1 MVMAPFLNIIFSN
14 VFHIGAYNPYEKT
27 IPVSNK
33 WPITWLS
40 TLTSGAICFYLCLK
54 SLCSRSFY
62 GSLHIS
68 SDIRSYIFSSERL
81 FLLSLR
87 NTVPI
92 LPLPGCFVLT
102 SSIALWRCWLS
113 VPTTRT
119 KVPWGQRPSVLFTTW
134 HQHLKQCLVCRRC
147 LIHVCLINKGHL
159 VKQ

>member
-1 MVMAPFLNIIFSN
+1 MTENIISCLHYIYIFKMVMAPFLNIIFSN
-14 VFHIGAYNPYEKT
+14 VFYIGAYNPYEQT

-87 NTVPI
+87 NTVPPSSLSLAALFWH
-92 LPLPGCFVLT
+92 LPLLSDVVGC
-102 SSIALWRCWLS
+102 LS
-113 VPTTRT
+113 LPLERKSHEDRDLQFYLPHDTNT
-119 KVPWGQRPSVLFTTW
+119 
-134 HQHLKQCLVCRRC
+134 
-147 LIHVCLINKGHL
+147 
-159 VKQ
+159 